1 MKNFVLIICTL
12 LVASVGLSQ
21 NRSCLRVMP
30 IDELSKSSTFIARV
44 KVVKVEKINYRGAY
58 AQLATVVPS
67 EVINGDF
74 TLKKLSILAKSNV
87 QCAEDN
93 YVVGQ
98 EMLVFLVPEESLFRT
113 LNFQFGQFLIAN
125 NVVRGWRDK
134 ANKPVDKLYA
144 DALKEIDCV
153 INPIQAPPG
162 GENNPPRPS
171 VNGDPAV
178 TGTNSGQVLPAR
190 PGVVLPS
197 PTPTPAPSPKRNN
210 SD

>member
-1 MKNFVLIICTL
+1 MKNSILIIGTL
-12 LVASVGLSQ
+12 LAASVGLSQ
-21 NRSCLRVMP
+21 SRPCLRVMP
-30 IDELSKSSTFIARV
+30 INELAKNATFIGRV
-44 KVVKVEKINYRGAY
+44 KVTKVENINYRGAY
-58 AQLATVVPS
+58 SQIATVVPS
-67 EVINGDF
+67 EVIDGDF
-74 TLKKLSILAKSNV
+74 TLKKLRILSKSNV

-98 EMLVFLVPEESLFRT
+98 EMLVFLIPADSLFTT
-113 LNFQFGQFLIAN
+113 LNFQYGQFLIAN

-153 INPIQAPPG
+153 INPTQPPPG
-162 GENNPPRPS
+162 GENNPPRPA
-171 VNGDPAV
+171 VNGDPPV
-178 TGTNSGQVLPAR
+178 TGTNGAQMLPAR

-197 PTPTPAPSPKRNN
+197 PTPTPVPSPKRKT